1 MRTCP
6 SCHRILGSETVF
18 CGSCGASLN
27 SSGYS
32 SSALQGD
39 GFDFDFNGS
48 QQSYAQPNT
57 GWGANSWSQPSTSS
71 WASNAYS
78 GSLVPRWKRLVGYI
92 LDAVLALVTFGIGW
106 WIWFFIIAGRGQTP
120 AKQILKTRV
129 VHPFNPSST
138 WIITV
143 ARYFILS
150 LPAWLVA
157 LVDVFNLISLPYSM
171 LILSN
176 IIHVTVW
183 LLPLID
189 AAFIFSP
196 RQQRVVDML
205 FKTQVVHA

>member
-1 MRTCP
+1 M
-6 SCHRILGSETVF
+6 
-18 CGSCGASLN
+18 
-27 SSGYS
+27 
-32 SSALQGD
+32 
-39 GFDFDFNGS
+39 
-48 QQSYAQPNT
+48 
-57 GWGANSWSQPSTSS
+57 
-71 WASNAYS
+71 
-78 GSLVPRWKRLVGYI
+78 GYI

-106 WIWFFIIAGRGQTP
+106 WIWLFIIAGRGQTP

-129 VHPFNPSST
+129 VHPFNSSST

-189 AAFIFSP
+189 AAFIFGP
-196 RQQRVVDML
+196 RQQRLVDVL